1 MFSDM
6 YVIPAVDIM
15 DGNVVRLVKGNPAD
29 KVVYGND
36 PVETAKKWESAGA
49 DLLHVVD
56 LDATLRTGR
65 KNVEFISRIIDAVKI
80 PVEVGGGLRSIP
92 AINEMFRKNAAKV
105 VLGTMAYKNPEL
117 IRKLAKK
124 NQNKIIVS
132 LDQNNGDVMIDGWRE
147 TTGSGVIDS
156 MAFFIDMGIREF
168 LLTSVNRDGMM
179 NGPDI
184 TMLSSAARFTSANII
199 ASGGISSIED
209 AIKVRNMGCSAV
221 ILGKAL
227 YEGKLSVEKVKAIS

>member
-1 MFSDM
+1 M

-36 PVETAKKWESAGA
+36 PVETAKKWENAGA

-65 KNVEFISRIIDAVKI
+65 KNAEYISRIIDAVKI
-80 PVEVGGGLRSIP
+80 PVEVAGGIRSIP
-92 AINEMFRKNAAKV
+92 AVNEMFRKNAAKV
-105 VLGTMAYKNPEL
+105 VLGTMAYKNPES

-132 LDQNNGDVMIDGWRE
+132 LDQINGNVMIDGWRE
-147 TTGSGVIDS
+147 ATGSTVIDS
-156 MAFFIDMGIREF
+156 MAFFMDMGIREF
-168 LLTSVNRDGMM
+168 LLTSVNRDGTM

-184 TMLSSAARFTSANII
+184 TVLSSAARFTSANII
-199 ASGGISSIED
+199 ASGGISSVED
-209 AIKVRNMGCSAV
+209 AIKVRNVGCSAV

>member
-1 MFSDM
+1 M

-36 PVETAKKWESAGA
+36 PVETAKKWENAGA

-65 KNVEFISRIIDAVKI
+65 KNAEYVSRIIDAVKI
-80 PVEVGGGLRSIP
+80 PVEVAGGIRSIP
-92 AINEMFRKNAAKV
+92 AVNEMFQKNAAKV
-105 VLGTMAYKNPEL
+105 VIGTMAYKNPES

-124 NQNKIIVS
+124 NRNKIIVS

-147 TTGSGVIDS
+147 TTGSSVIDS
-156 MAFFIDMGIREF
+156 MAFFMDMGIREF
-168 LLTSVNRDGMM
+168 LLTSVNRDGTM

-184 TMLSSAARFTSANII
+184 TMLSSAVMFTNANII
-199 ASGGISSIED
+199 ASGGISSVED
-209 AIKVRNMGCSAV
+209 AIKVRNVGCSAV

>member
-1 MFSDM
+1 MH
-6 YVIPAVDIM
+6 VIPAIDIM

-29 KVVYGND
+29 KVVYGDD
-36 PVETAKKWESAGA
+36 PVETAKKWEKAGA

-65 KNVEFISRIIDAVKI
+65 KNAEFVSKIIDAVKI
-80 PVEVGGGLRSIP
+80 PVEVAGGIRSIP
-92 AINEMFRKNAAKV
+92 AVNEMLRKNAAKV
-105 VLGTMAYKNPEL
+105 VLGTMAYKDPGS

-124 NQNKIIVS
+124 NRNKIVVS
-132 LDQNNGDVMIDGWRE
+132 LDQNNGIVMIDGWRE
-147 TTGSGVIDS
+147 TAGAGVIDS
-156 MAFFIDMGIREF
+156 IVSFMAMGIREF

-184 TMLSSAARFTSANII
+184 TMLSSAAGFADANII

-209 AIKVRNMGCSAV
+209 AIKVRNIGCSAV

-227 YEGKLSVEKVKAIS
+227 YEGKLSIEKVKAIS

>member
-1 MFSDM
+1 M

-36 PVETAKKWESAGA
+36 PVETAKKWENAGA

-65 KNVEFISRIIDAVKI
+65 KNAEYISMIIDAVKI
-80 PVEVGGGLRSIP
+80 PVEVAGGIRSIP
-92 AINEMFRKNAAKV
+92 AVNQMFKKNAAKV
-105 VLGTMAYKNPEL
+105 VLGTMAYKNPES

-132 LDQNNGDVMIDGWRE
+132 LDENNGSVMIDGWRE
-147 TTGSGVIDS
+147 TTGSSVIDS
-156 MAFFIDMGIREF
+156 MAFFMELGIREF
-168 LLTSVNRDGMM
+168 LLTSVNRDGAM
-179 NGPDI
+179 NGPDT
-184 TMLSSAARFTSANII
+184 TMLSSAVRFASANII
-199 ASGGISSIED
+199 ASGGISSVED
-209 AIKVRNMGCSAV
+209 AIKVRNVGCSAV

>member
-1 MFSDM
+1 M

-36 PVETAKKWESAGA
+36 PVETAKKWENAGA

-65 KNVEFISRIIDAVKI
+65 KNAEYISMIIDAVKI
-80 PVEVGGGLRSIP
+80 PVEVAGGIRSIP
-92 AINEMFRKNAAKV
+92 AVNQMFKKNAAKV
-105 VLGTMAYKNPEL
+105 VLGTMAYKNPES

-132 LDQNNGDVMIDGWRE
+132 LDENNGSVMIDGWRE
-147 TTGSGVIDS
+147 TTGSSVIDS
-156 MAFFIDMGIREF
+156 MAFFMELGIREF
-168 LLTSVNRDGMM
+168 LLTSVNQDGTM
-179 NGPDI
+179 NGPDT
-184 TMLSSAARFTSANII
+184 TMLSSAVRFASANII
-199 ASGGISSIED
+199 ASGGISSVED
-209 AIKVRNMGCSAV
+209 AIKVRNVGCSAV

>member
-1 MFSDM
+1 M

-36 PVETAKKWESAGA
+36 PVETAKKWENAGA

-65 KNVEFISRIIDAVKI
+65 KNAEYISMIIDAVKI
-80 PVEVGGGLRSIP
+80 PVEVAGGIRSIP
-92 AINEMFRKNAAKV
+92 AVNQMFKKNAAKV
-105 VLGTMAYKNPEL
+105 VLGTMAYKNPES
-117 IRKLAKK
+117 IRKLAKR

-132 LDQNNGDVMIDGWRE
+132 LDENNGSVMIDGWRE
-147 TTGSGVIDS
+147 TTGSSVIDS
-156 MAFFIDMGIREF
+156 MAFFMELGIREF
-168 LLTSVNRDGMM
+168 LLTSVNRDGTM
-179 NGPDI
+179 NGPDT
-184 TMLSSAARFTSANII
+184 TMLSSAVRFASANII
-199 ASGGISSIED
+199 ASGGISSVED
-209 AIKVRNMGCSAV
+209 AIKVRNVGCSAV

>member
-1 MFSDM
+1 M

-36 PVETAKKWESAGA
+36 PVETAKKWENAGA

-65 KNVEFISRIIDAVKI
+65 KNAEYISMIIDAVKI
-80 PVEVGGGLRSIP
+80 PVEVAGGIRSTP
-92 AINEMFRKNAAKV
+92 AVNEMFKKNAAKV
-105 VLGTMAYKNPEL
+105 VLGTMAYKNPES

-124 NQNKIIVS
+124 NQNKIVVS
-132 LDQNNGDVMIDGWRE
+132 LDENNGSVMIDGWRE
-147 TTGSGVIDS
+147 TTGSSVIDS
-156 MAFFIDMGIREF
+156 MAFFMELGIREF
-168 LLTSVNRDGMM
+168 LLTSVNRDGTM
-179 NGPDI
+179 NGPD
-184 TMLSSAARFTSANII
+184 TSMLSSAVRFASANII
-199 ASGGISSIED
+199 ASGGISSVED
-209 AIKVRNMGCSAV
+209 AIKVRNVGCSAV

>member
-1 MFSDM
+1 MH
-6 YVIPAVDIM
+6 VIPAVDIM
-15 DGNVVRLVKGNPAD
+15 DGNVVRLVKGNPAN

-36 PVETAKKWESAGA
+36 PVETAKKWERAGA

-65 KNVEFISRIIDAVKI
+65 KNAEFVSRIIDAVKI
-80 PVEVGGGLRSIP
+80 PVEVAGGIRSIP
-92 AINEMFRKNAAKV
+92 AVNEMLQKNAAKV
-105 VLGTMAYKNPEL
+105 VLGTMAYKNPES

-124 NQNKIIVS
+124 NQNKIVVS

-156 MAFFIDMGIREF
+156 MVFFMDMGIKEF

-184 TMLSSAARFTSANII
+184 TMLSSAARLTSANII

-209 AIKVRNMGCSAV
+209 AIKVRNIGCSAV

-227 YEGKLSVEKVKAIS
+227 YEGKISIEKVKAIS

>member
-1 MFSDM
+1 MH
-6 YVIPAVDIM
+6 VIPAVDIM

-29 KVVYGND
+29 KVVYGDD
-36 PVETAKKWESAGA
+36 PVETAKKWERAGA

-65 KNVEFISRIIDAVKI
+65 KNDELVSKIIDAVKI
-80 PVEVGGGLRSIP
+80 PVEVAGGIRSIP
-92 AINEMFRKNAAKV
+92 AINEMLRKNAAKV
-105 VLGTMAYKNPEL
+105 VLGTMAYKDPGS
-117 IRKLAKK
+117 IRKLARK
-124 NQNKIIVS
+124 NRNKIVVS
-132 LDQNNGDVMIDGWRE
+132 LDQNNGIVMIDGWRE
-147 TTGSGVIDS
+147 TTGAGIIDS
-156 MAFFIDMGIREF
+156 IISFMAMGIREF

-184 TMLSSAARFTSANII
+184 TMLSSAAGFADANII

-209 AIKVRNMGCSAV
+209 AIKVRNIGCSAV

-227 YEGKLSVEKVKAIS
+227 YEGKLSIEKVKAIS

>member
-1 MFSDM
+1 M

-36 PVETAKKWESAGA
+36 PVETAKKWENAGA

-65 KNVEFISRIIDAVKI
+65 KNAEYVSSIINAVKI
-80 PVEVGGGLRSIP
+80 PVEVAGGIRSIP
-92 AINEMFRKNAAKV
+92 AVKEMFRKNAAKV
-105 VLGTMAYKNPEL
+105 VIGTMAYKNPES

-132 LDQNNGDVMIDGWRE
+132 LDQNNGNVMIDGWRE
-147 TTGSGVIDS
+147 TTGSSVIDS
-156 MAFFIDMGIREF
+156 MAFFMDMGIREF
-168 LLTSVNRDGMM
+168 LLTSVNRDGTM

-184 TMLSSAARFTSANII
+184 TMLSSAVRFSSANII
-199 ASGGISSIED
+199 ASGGISSVED
-209 AIKVRNMGCSAV
+209 AIKVRNVGCSAV

>member
-1 MFSDM
+1 MH
-6 YVIPAVDIM
+6 VIPAIDIM

-29 KVVYGND
+29 KVVYGDD
-36 PVETAKKWESAGA
+36 PVETAKKWEKAGA

-56 LDATLRTGR
+56 LDATLRTGH
-65 KNVEFISRIIDAVKI
+65 KNAEFVSKIIDAVKI
-80 PVEVGGGLRSIP
+80 PVEVAGGIRSIP
-92 AINEMFRKNAAKV
+92 AVNEMLRKNAAKV
-105 VLGTMAYKNPEL
+105 VLGTMAYKDPGS

-124 NQNKIIVS
+124 NRNKIVVS
-132 LDQNNGDVMIDGWRE
+132 LDQNNGIVMIDGWRE
-147 TTGSGVIDS
+147 TAGAGVIDS
-156 MAFFIDMGIREF
+156 IVSFMAMGIREF

-184 TMLSSAARFTSANII
+184 TMLSSAAGFADANII

-209 AIKVRNMGCSAV
+209 AIKVRNIGCSAV

-227 YEGKLSVEKVKAIS
+227 YEGKLSIEKVKAIS